1 MVQTSCINTYVEQDF
16 LNLAKNTVKDEYA
29 DMLVNQWKEG
39 NLIFKT
45 KPNLKND
52 GETSFQKRKT
62 KVKKST
68 VTIKMCRVLQSQNT
82 YVGRCQFCF
91 MN

>member
-1 MVQTSCINTYVEQDF
+1 MVQTSCLRKYVEEDF

-45 KPNLKND
+45 NR
-52 GETSFQKRKT
+52 GA
-62 KVKKST
+62 KK
-68 VTIKMCRVLQSQNT
+68 
-82 YVGRCQFCF
+82 
-91 MN
+91 